1 MYKKLRI
8 WRKERWGHLMQFMVR
23 KKHVRGTWVHRVLG
37 ERIFAQDLWRP
48 SRHGL
53 AVGLAIGTFF
63 AFVHLPG
70 VQMVLAA
77 LLAYYLRGNIPVAVT
92 STWIVNPLIIPF
104 VLWLQYD
111 FGRWLLG
118 MEGGWDA
125 GLLKIYRE
133 TAGMEYMERLKIL
146 FHELGKII
154 ADAPAPLIL
163 GVGITSVFFAACA
176 YLIGYFGWDIAA
188 RMRRSSRMKKQATRT
203 QKI

>member
-8 WRKERWGHLMQFMVR
+8 WRKERWGGMLGRLMRFMVR

-37 ERIFAQDLWRP
+37 ERIFAHDLWHL

-53 AVGLAIGTFF
+53 AVGLAVGTFF
-63 AFVHLPG
+63 GFVHLPG
-70 VQMVLAA
+70 IQMLLAA

-118 MEGGWDA
+118 MGGGWDA
-125 GLLKIYRE
+125 GLLAIYRE
-133 TAGMEYMERLKIL
+133 SAGMEYMARLKML
-146 FHELGKII
+146 ASELLKII
-154 ADAPAPLIL
+154 EDAPVPLVV
-163 GVGITSVFFAACA
+163 GVGITSVFFAVCA
-176 YLIGYFGWDIAA
+176 YFAGYFGWNAA
-188 RMRRSSRMKKQATRT
+188 AWIRRR
-203 QKI
+203 